1 VQAGAL
7 TKVGQAVSPKVGLL
21 RQKAGAVQGSFFKRK
36 DSTVHDSSHFWQVQ
50 IIVVMQLC
58 MYVHV
63 LILCCAK
70 QKGEDGPVLH
80 N

>member
-1 VQAGAL
+1 
-7 TKVGQAVSPKVGLL
+7 
-21 RQKAGAVQGSFFKRK
+21 
-36 DSTVHDSSHFWQVQ
+36 VHDSSHFWQVQ

-80 N
+80 NESTKVYAVLYYIPHPSWGSYHSQQLTV